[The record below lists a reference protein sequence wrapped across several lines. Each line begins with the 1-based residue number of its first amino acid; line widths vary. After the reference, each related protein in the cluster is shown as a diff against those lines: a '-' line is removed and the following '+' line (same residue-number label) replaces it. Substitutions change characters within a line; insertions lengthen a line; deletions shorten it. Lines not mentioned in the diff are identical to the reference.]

1 MHNKHE
7 SIELFKQVQFQ
18 LTPSLVKIFANSCSI
33 LNMWVAKSCLG
44 LCHHWVTGGYL
55 SVGCAV
61 VCSLVTSGGP
71 PSSAA
76 GGASN
81 RKGRGKL
88 LHPSGSHIRSK
99 ITFICIVV
107 KENYEELI
115 IDKPFIEKNL
125 LVKFFLWVWKYYIQL
140 LFDVQCCIQ
149 LLFVVPCSNS
159 SQSFQQNWFPVVK
172 PSFGIISILRREHF
186 LFFTCLWS

>member
-1 MHNKHE
+1 MFCFIICRTSTRVHNKHE
-7 SIELFKQVQFQ
+7 SIKLFKLVHFQ

-55 SVGCAV
+55 SVVGCAI

-81 RKGRGKL
+81 RKGRGKAITSQWVTQDQRSHL
-88 LHPSGSHIRSK
+88 FVSSTVTIPSLIL
-99 ITFICIVV
+99 ITLGWWYTMASFILFL
-107 KENYEELI
+107 KENYGESI
-115 IDKPFIEKNL
+115 FDKSFIDKNL
-125 LVKFFLWVWKYYIQL
+125 LVKFFVWVWNYYI
-140 LFDVQCCIQ
+140 
-149 LLFVVPCSNS
+149 
-159 SQSFQQNWFPVVK
+159 
-172 PSFGIISILRREHF
+172 
-186 LFFTCLWS
+186 

>member
-1 MHNKHE
+1 MFCFPLNNVHNKHE

-81 RKGRGKL
+81 RKGRGKAITSEWVTHKIKDHIYL
-88 LHPSGSHIRSK
+88 YPVQLQYHLWYWLHRVCDIPWTVS
-99 ITFICIVV
+99 F
-107 KENYEELI
+107 Y
-115 IDKPFIEKNL
+115 
-125 LVKFFLWVWKYYIQL
+125 L
-140 LFDVQCCIQ
+140 LF
-149 LLFVVPCSNS
+149 LLS
-159 SQSFQQNWFPVVK
+159 K
-172 PSFGIISILRREHF
+172 RK
-186 LFFTCLWS
+186 LWRANYW